1 MSKIVIE
8 LDDKNGEVEADN
20 KAPILEEYQKSGKK
34 GVFFRIFKILVVLF
48 VLLSLVA
55 AVGGFAYWQYL
66 KTTPQYSLALLV
78 DAAKRDDQEKIDE
91 LIDTD
96 VVVDDFVPQIVEK
109 AVDIYGRG
117 LAPSLVKRITIVA
130 TPFIPVVKKRA
141 RAEFPNLIREKTER
155 FEKFPFWAMAI
166 GANRY
171 FAFERDGDI
180 ATVTSKMPDQ
190 ELNIKMKRNGKRWQ
204 IVGFKDDKLAT
215 QIARKIG
222 QEMIGLA
229 KNKGKD
235 TVDTLGRQ
243 IGIPNL
249 GDVINKT
256 EEIFK

>member
-1 MSKIVIE
+1 MSKIVVE
-8 LDDKNGEVEADN
+8 LENENHEVEAGN
-20 KAPILEEYQKSGKK
+20 EALILEEYQKPAKK
-34 GVFFRIFKILVVLF
+34 NIFFRVFKFLVVVF
-48 VLLSLVA
+48 VLFSLVA
-55 AVGGFAYWQYL
+55 GVGGFAYWQYL

-78 DAAKRDDQEKIDE
+78 DAAKREDQEKIDE

-96 VVVDDFVPQIVEK
+96 VVVDDFVPQIIEK

-117 LAPSLVKRITIVA
+117 LAPSLVKRITSVA

-141 RAEFPNLIREKTER
+141 RAEFPGLVREKTER
-155 FEKFPFWAMAI
+155 FEKFPIWALAI

-171 FAFERDGDI
+171 LTFERDGDI
-180 ATVTSKMPDQ
+180 ATVTSKIPDQ
-190 ELNIKMKRNGKRWQ
+190 ELNIKMKRNGNRWQ
-204 IVGFKDDKLAT
+204 IIGFKDDKLAT
-215 QIARKIG
+215 RIARKIG

-235 TVDTLGRQ
+235 TVDNLGRQ

-249 GDVINKT
+249 GDVIDKT